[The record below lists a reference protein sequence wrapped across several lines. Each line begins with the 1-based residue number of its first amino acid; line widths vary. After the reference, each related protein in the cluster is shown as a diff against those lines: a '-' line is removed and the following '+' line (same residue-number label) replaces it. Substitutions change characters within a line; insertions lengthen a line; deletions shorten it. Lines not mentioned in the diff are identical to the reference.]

1 MAQNEFSTWTK
12 AEKAVMLMP
21 ARGLDAVNLSLLAQ
35 TKQGPVN
42 DGTTIVDDGTS
53 TVDDGDVQ
61 CGEGSGFFR
70 YGPKQLWECVPC
82 EGNCKDCDFSL
93 AVGNLADMEEM
104 IWTESCTECAEGFE
118 MMAAECQPIPEPV
131 INHKCPAD
139 KYAYPSTSDDF
150 YCYSCAED
158 VEGCGACTLP
168 EGKAYVYD
176 SCDACIEGWQLNATG
191 NCDEAPATVVEPEN
205 GFPGCASDEYA
216 YPFVDPEDCYT
227 CADDVPGCA
236 ACTLPEGKGYVYDSC
251 DACIEGWQ
259 LNATGN
265 CDEAPEPVVVPEV
278 VPEPVV
284 PEVINNN
291 VCEEDEYAWVQ
302 SDG

>member
-1 MAQNEFSTWTK
+1 
-12 AEKAVMLMP
+12 V
-21 ARGLDAVNLSLLAQ
+21 V
-35 TKQGPVN
+35 
-42 DGTTIVDDGTS
+42 
-53 TVDDGDVQ
+53 
-61 CGEGSGFFR
+61 
-70 YGPKQLWECVPC
+70 
-82 EGNCKDCDFSL
+82 
-93 AVGNLADMEEM
+93 
-104 IWTESCTECAEGFE
+104 
-118 MMAAECQPIPEPV
+118 EPV
-131 INHKCPAD
+131 VVNHGCTAD
-139 KYAYPSTSDDF
+139 EYAYTDPDGYTICYKCDD
-150 YCYSCAED
+150 D